1 MAQVFPGRFT
11 AQIEGPFVVFLIGM
25 QVNHIFAVHKWMPVA
40 KAMPPMLTELSEY
53 KESGFLGFELFLYW
67 RGIATVQ
74 YWRSFE
80 HLHAYAHARDQKHLP
95 AWAAFNRAVGNNGSV
110 GIWHETYEV
119 ATGKYE
125 SIFVNMPRF
134 GLAKASEHAPVTN
147 QSDSAKDRIQ
157 KTE

>member
-25 QVNHIFAVHKWMPVA
+25 RVNRIFAIHKWMPVA
-40 KAMPPMLTELSEY
+40 RAMPPMLRELSEH
-53 KESGFLGFELFLYW
+53 KESGLLGFELFVYW

-80 HLHAYAHARDQKHLP
+80 DLHAYAHARDQKHLP
-95 AWAAFNRAVGNNGSV
+95 AWAAFNRAIGNNGSV

-119 ATGKYE
+119 AAGKYE
-125 SIFVNMPRF
+125 SIYVNMPRF
-134 GLAKASEHAPVTN
+134 GLAKASEPVPITSRSN
-147 QSDSAKDRIQ
+147 SARERIQ
-157 KTE
+157 KAE